1 MAAGTSVPQHR
12 AALDVAEQLGGRN
25 VEIKA
30 RDVAPERTLEAC
42 RKLGAVDCGLL
53 WQRDTYFNA
62 SLGRLKL
69 REQRPGR
76 CQLIHYQRADQA
88 DQRESRYRILEV
100 DDAETI
106 RDFLS
111 GSLGVQATVTKRR
124 RLFLWR
130 SVRIHLDDVEG
141 QGRFIEFEAVAPP
154 DSDLTAEHELIAELR
169 THLTV
174 PEDSLIA
181 ESYAGLVAANQATA
195 SSNAPAGRGDGSP

>member
-1 MAAGTSVPQHR
+1 MAAGIPASQQTGPAHV
-12 AALDVAEQLGGRN
+12 LEQREGRN

-30 RDVAPERTLEAC
+30 RDVVPERTLEAC

-76 CQLIHYQRADQA
+76 SQLIHYERAEGA

-100 DDAETI
+100 GEAEPI
-106 RDFLS
+106 RDFLA
-111 GSLGVQATVTKRR
+111 GSLGVHATVTKRR

-141 QGRFIEFEAVAPP
+141 QGKFIEFEAVAPP
-154 DSDLTAEHELIAELR
+154 DSDLTAEHELITELR
-169 THLTV
+169 TRLAV
-174 PEDSLIA
+174 PDDSLIA
-181 ESYAGLVAANQATA
+181 ESYASLVAAAHAAASNPAVTA
-195 SSNAPAGRGDGSP
+195 LDSR